1 LASSAKGA
9 PVFYLGDI
17 IVYDA
22 IGKPD
27 KGTLTVKTVEVGQ
40 KYLLTVSANDSFLSD
55 PKTVYPVTID
65 PNITVSA
72 ETDSDSIT
80 DATIFS
86 ARPYDNFGNCVYN
99 SVGTLSW
106 NYGIGRTVVKLSG
119 LTGRADYQ
127 ALNATQIVEVDF
139 CTLAISEGAAPFVN
153 LYPIADDIAW
163 TEDTA
168 TWDLIYDYDT
178 DDNYGTDV
186 THDMWAEFDIT
197 DLVKEWKAEERS
209 ADAGF
214 ILINDNE
221 AADTRFYSSE
231 SPYESYRPYVFLTY
245 SSIVEVSASPTYMLV
260 GQTKQLSCSTNPS
273 GLSVSW
279 SSSNPSIA
287 TVNSSGL
294 VTAVSEGTVQI
305 TATYTNSST
314 GISTSGFV
322 VLYIKDS
329 LGIKDNTKYYIMN
342 YDSLRYLSL
351 ESALDENL
359 TNVCTQERSTSNLS
373 QWKTEQQTD
382 GTFQLINVYSPTGK
396 TLDITGTNIDIYTD
410 NNAHYQKFTIYRIN
424 SGTYQGLYYIRYG
437 NYYVAQDASYNVYLT
452 ASYSSNV
459 VWSFMAVDT
468 RFANYYSIEYPDTRG
483 RSFQYKATMESFGY
497 TSNNWHCTSASQ
509 AYSLL
514 SNTNDIFTVLVHG
527 ALAAPGQGKATIV
540 FEDNAQ
546 NEIGRIIANSAIR
559 KNADNFAIDDLE
571 RNALALERCVLYL
584 GCCTGQTYTVDN
596 VSYNLV
602 ESTYNKGAHFVLGTL
617 EIVQWVLV
625 YDFFDIFL
633 EECKTKNIS
642 DSMSCIL
649 NDDPLFQVYTI
660 GDSSQFLN
668 LG

>member
-1 LASSAKGA
+1 M
-9 PVFYLGDI
+9 
-17 IVYDA
+17 
-22 IGKPD
+22 
-27 KGTLTVKTVEVGQ
+27 
-40 KYLLTVSANDSFLSD
+40 
-55 PKTVYPVTID
+55 TID

-72 ETDSDSIT
+72 ETDSNSII
-80 DATIFS
+80 DVSIFEGS
-86 ARPYDNFGNCVYN
+86 PDFNDNFDEYAYN
-99 SVGTLSW
+99 SVGTSSSA
-106 NYGIGRTVVKLSG
+106 YGIGRTVVKLTG
-119 LTGRADYQ
+119 LTSNTVYQ
-127 ALNATQIVEVDF
+127 TLVDNQIVDAVF
-139 CTLAISEGAAPFVN
+139 CAMPVSEGSSPFVN
-153 LYPIADDIAW
+153 LYPLTVSNW
-163 TEDTA
+163 TETTA
-168 TWDLIYDYDT
+168 TWDLISDNYDT

-197 DLVKEWKAEERS
+197 DLVRAWKNGTRS

-221 AADTRFYSSE
+221 AADTRFCSSE
-231 SPYESYRPYVFLTY
+231 HPTESYRPYVFLTY

-342 YDSLRYLSL
+342 HNGHRYLSL
-351 ESALDENL
+351 ESTADTNL
-359 TNVCTQERSTSNLS
+359 TNVCTQERSTSNLA
-373 QWKTEQQTD
+373 QWKTERQTD
-382 GTFQLINVYSPTGK
+382 GTFQLISVYSPTGK

-437 NYYVAQDASYNVYLT
+437 NYYVAQDANYNVYLT

-559 KNADNFAIDDLE
+559 KNADDCAIDDLE

-584 GCCTGQTYTVDN
+584 GCRTGQTYTVDN

-617 EIVQWVLV
+617 ESVQWVLV
-625 YDFFDIFL
+625 YEFFDIFL
-633 EECKTKNIS
+633 EECKTKNLS
-642 DSMSCIL
+642 DSMRSIL
-649 NDDPLFQVYTI
+649 DEEPLFQVYTI